1 MKIMSSKE
9 ARLQAYRSA
18 KRRILKAIPGA
29 KIAANEQAGFYV
41 SDADGRNVIAQR
53 YPSLAYSKD
62 VMTAYIN
69 LDIVGVWN
77 RTETRNDRKFR
88 KDKQTVAVQGDWNA
102 TSDRMIDHVDYQPN
116 HVTSDGQPEY

>member
-1 MKIMSSKE
+1 MNREI
-9 ARLQAYRSA
+9 RLQTYKSA

-53 YPSLAYSKD
+53 YPSLAYSQD
-62 VMTAYIN
+62 VMSAWIN
-69 LDIVGVWN
+69 LDIVGHWN
-77 RTETRNDRKFR
+77 RIETRNDRKFR
-88 KDKQTVAVQGDWNA
+88 KDKQTVAVQGDWNT
-102 TSDRMIDHVDYQPN
+102 TSDRMIDHIDYQPN